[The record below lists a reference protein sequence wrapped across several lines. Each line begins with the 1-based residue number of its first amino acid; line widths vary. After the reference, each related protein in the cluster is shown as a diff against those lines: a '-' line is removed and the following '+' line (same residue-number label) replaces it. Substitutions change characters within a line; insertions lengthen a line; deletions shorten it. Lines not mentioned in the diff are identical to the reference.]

1 MTAVNNEAT
10 SHHLNNT
17 MVSDTIAA
25 RFPHEATQDLPTVV
39 RSFYRDQIRSW
50 PMLAEGVNALASAQS
65 RTIRLDDATVM
76 LQYNPK
82 RIVSTAAKVDPASIK
97 ERKCFLCVDHLPAEQ
112 RGILY
117 REKFLILC
125 NPMPIFPEHF
135 TVSHVDH
142 IPQSIE
148 EQILPMLDLAH
159 DLAGSY
165 AVFYN
170 GPKCGASAPDH
181 MHFQACPAGSIPVEK
196 ESLDPLRRREM
207 RTIASVS
214 VSMLERYHRGV
225 IVLSGKVRQDMELTF
240 LRLTAAMR
248 KMSNTVDEPMMN
260 VLCSYSGGSWNLIVI
275 PRTKHR
281 PDVYFLDGEQKILI
295 SPAAVDI
302 GGVIV
307 TPAEKDF
314 HGVDA
319 GTIDRIFR
327 EVTVDDDTIYSL
339 IKSL

>member
-1 MTAVNNEAT
+1 M
-10 SHHLNNT
+10 L
-17 MVSDTIAA
+17 SDTIAN
-25 RFPHEATQDLPTVV
+25 RFPHEATDELPTVV

-50 PMLAEGVNALASAQS
+50 PMLAEGVNALASVQT
-65 RTIRLDDATVM
+65 RNIRLDDATVL
-76 LQYNPK
+76 LQFNPK

-97 ERKCFLCVDHLPAEQ
+97 ERRCFLCVDNLPAEQ

-117 REKFLILC
+117 RDTFLILC
-125 NPMPIFPEHF
+125 NPMPIFAEHF
-135 TVSHVDH
+135 TVSHIDH

-148 EQILPMLDLAH
+148 EQILPMLDLAK
-159 DLAGSY
+159 DLEGSH

-181 MHFQACPAGSIPVEK
+181 MHFQACPAGSIPVEN
-196 ESLDPLRRREM
+196 ESLDPSRRRHV

-225 IVLSGKVRQDMELTF
+225 IVLSGQQRQDMELTF
-240 LRLTAAMR
+240 LRMTGAMR
-248 KMSNTVDEPMMN
+248 KMTNTVDEPMMN
-260 VLCSYSGGSWNLIVI
+260 IICSYSGGTWNLIVI

-281 PDVYFLDGEQKILI
+281 PGVYFLEDDRKILI

-302 GGVIV
+302 GGMIV

-327 EVTVDDDTIYSL
+327 EVTVNDDTIHSL
-339 IKSL
+339 IRSL